1 MLSNSVLLGY
11 GDCVSTYMGPPYVIY
26 PLQMPYL
33 VQNYI
38 QPVEVL
44 AREGAG
50 TGRLGAAESRR
61 HTRKTWTKHEDAK
74 ILRIIK
80 ELNLS
85 INQRI
90 PYRLIAKQFEGRTSK
105 QIRER
110 YLNKLDSSI
119 VNADFTEEDDKA
131 ILEFYLK
138 DGPKWKHLSSSFPGR
153 TPTSLKNRFNTKL
166 KQRLVTQ
173 QKD

>member
-11 GDCVSTYMGPPYVIY
+11 GDCISAYLGPPYVIC

-33 VQNYI
+33 IPNYV
-38 QPVEVL
+38 QPVEL
-44 AREGAG
+44 LTRDLEGG
-50 TGRLGAAESRR
+50 DRPGGLECRR

-90 PYRLIAKQFEGRTSK
+90 PYRLIAKQFDGRTSK
-105 QIRER
+105 QIR
-110 YLNKLDSSI
+110 
-119 VNADFTEEDDKA
+119 
-131 ILEFYLK
+131 
-138 DGPKWKHLSSSFPGR
+138 
-153 TPTSLKNRFNTKL
+153 
-166 KQRLVTQ
+166 
-173 QKD
+173 